1 MEDFPRRL
9 VGKCALVT
17 GSSSGIG
24 RGIALRFAKE
34 GANVAI
40 NDLAV
45 KEKQAQAVV
54 EEIKKLG
61 VKAIAVKADV
71 SKTSEVDEMVT
82 QVVRQLGKLDI
93 LANNAG
99 IFLEKPLEET
109 TDEMWDRVLNTNL
122 KGQFLCARRCVPE
135 MLKQGKGKIIN
146 TASIDSIIA
155 EPNASAYCAS
165 KAGVAGLTTALAL
178 ELAPKK
184 INVNAIAPGQ
194 IDTPLIAE
202 WMKNPEIVRTIIS
215 KTPFGRIGK
224 PEDIAA
230 AAAFLASD
238 ESEFINGVILVVDG
252 GWLVQ

>member
-1 MEDFPRRL
+1 MEFPRRL

-40 NDLAV
+40 NDLPV

-54 EEIKKLG
+54 DEIRTLG
-61 VKAIAVKADV
+61 VEAIVVKADV
-71 SKTSEVDEMVT
+71 TKTNEVDAMVT
-82 QVVRQLGKLDI
+82 QVVRKFGKLDI
-93 LANNAG
+93 LSNNAG

-146 TASIDSIIA
+146 TASIDAIVA
-155 EPNASAYCAS
+155 EPYASAYCAS

-184 INVNAIAPGQ
+184 INVNAVAPGQ
-194 IDTPLIAE
+194 IDTPLIAH
-202 WMKNPEIVRTIIS
+202 WMKDPEVVKSIIS
-215 KTPFGRIGK
+215 RTPFGRMGK

-230 AAAFLASD
+230 AEAFLASD
-238 ESEFINGVILVVDG
+238 ESEFINGAIIVVDG